1 MGVIDLQIDR
11 IEETLMRVEENQRK
25 IMAALG
31 CDKNS
36 ECEKIERLLP
46 IALRGSEVRYDIL
59 QKAIEVGLFHV
70 NDGRLEWRGGS
81 KTLLTY
87 LCGRVWSGDYA
98 RCNNRI
104 GTVSW
109 IFGCFRFPGE
119 HLESFLCVK
128 NLRQL
133 RSRLQGLEP
142 PKGYKIVDNL
152 FSNNKCL

>member
-1 MGVIDLQIDR
+1 MEAIEKKFLH
-11 IEETLMRVEENQRK
+11 IEEMLARILDNQAV
-25 IMAALG
+25 IMKALG
-31 CDKNS
+31 CSATDEVVN
-36 ECEKIERLLP
+36 IERLLP
-46 IALRGSEVRYDIL
+46 IALRGSKVRYDIL

-87 LCGRVWSGDYA
+87 LCGRVWSGDYV